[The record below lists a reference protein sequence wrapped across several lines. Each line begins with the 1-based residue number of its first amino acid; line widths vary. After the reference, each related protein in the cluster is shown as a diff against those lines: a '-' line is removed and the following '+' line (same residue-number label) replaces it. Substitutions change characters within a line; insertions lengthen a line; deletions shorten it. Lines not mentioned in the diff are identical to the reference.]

1 MDDLSEQMENR
12 HYKSSVLPTFS
23 TTQENPNE
31 LEISKAIYSEVN
43 SNYRHLASVRFK
55 LLGFVPAVTIIA
67 WVQLITNIPIT
78 SLSMAL
84 VGVVIGL
91 IGLRVTYGI
100 KIYDQRNDDLYDDL
114 ISRGRKIEEEWGI
127 HTGIF
132 RGRLT
137 GFKEDFLKKKI
148 NHGRGLS
155 LIYTSVYY
163 GWGLI
168 ILWYGGSLTYWLV
181 RSFL

>member
-1 MDDLSEQMENR
+1 MDDLSKQMKDR
-12 HYKSSVLPTFS
+12 HYESSVLPTFS
-23 TTQENPNE
+23 TTQENPNK

-43 SNYRHLASVRFK
+43 SNYRHLADVRFK
-55 LLGFVPAVTIIA
+55 LLGFVPAISVIA
-67 WVQLITNIPIT
+67 WVQLITNIPVI
-78 SLSMAL
+78 SLPMTI
-84 VGVVIGL
+84 VGLVIGL
-91 IGLRVTYGI
+91 IGLRVMYGI
-100 KIYDQRNDDLYDDL
+100 RTYDQRNDDLYDDL
-114 ISRGRKIEEEWGI
+114 ISKGRKIEEEWGI

-132 RGRLT
+132 RGRIV
-137 GFKEDFLKKKI
+137 GFREDFLKKQI

-168 ILWYGGSLTYWLV
+168 ILWYGGSLIYWLV